1 MTLNHIFSLTTF
13 ALVALCFVAFV
24 STLKPQPLYASE
36 TAGQPAVDNIPKARL
51 QRIEDECEET
61 YGVNSSQSVDCFFI
75 TLAKRMAAEKAERT
89 GSHPATR
96 HLTTGR
102 RRHGPVT

>member
-13 ALVALCFVAFV
+13 ALLALCFGAFV
-24 STLKPQPLYASE
+24 STLKPQPLYYPE
-36 TAGQPAVDNIPKARL
+36 TTGQPSVDNSPKARL
-51 QRIEDECEET
+51 QRIKIKDECEKT

-75 TLAKRMAAEKAERT
+75 ALAERMAAERT

-96 HLTTGR
+96 LA
-102 RRHGPVT
+102 VVQ